1 MNKILRIAWFD
12 YRKRV
17 FSKGFLIG
25 VLSVPIAIIVV
36 MAVAIVAIAISE
48 DHSPVGYVDLAGII
62 KNPDIGTWDG
72 PPFIPQPQFVAFASA
87 EEAQKA
93 MDEGTVQAYYVV
105 DVNYAA
111 SGKVRLVQ
119 KAKFSSSNV
128 GYFKDMLRLNLLK
141 DYPETVQDL
150 MISGTDVVVQSMDG
164 RQEMSQREWFNF
176 IIPLMGGLLF
186 FIVVIS
192 GGNYLMMAVV
202 EEKENRTMEIM
213 VTSASVDQMMI
224 GKVLGNL
231 PVGLTMLVIWL
242 LLPVLVVIFGRNTFE
257 WMQYIRISPD
267 FILVVVVTLI
277 PALVMVSALL
287 AMVGATVAD
296 EKSAQQISGFVSLP
310 IMIPYYFSYQL
321 MMDPNGPL
329 ALGLSYFPLTA
340 PVAVAIRS
348 SFTPIPTVQLV
359 TIAAVLIICAGLALW
374 LAARAFR
381 LGMLSYGK
389 HVSLKKLF
397 GKAG

>member
-1 MNKILRIAWFD
+1 MSKILHIAWFD

-25 VLSVPIAIIVV
+25 VLSVPVAIIVV
-36 MAVAIVAIAISE
+36 MAIAIIAMVVSE
-48 DHSPVGYVDLAGII
+48 DYSPVGYVDLAGII
-62 KNPDIGTWDG
+62 KNPEVGIWDG
-72 PPFIPQPQFVAFASA
+72 PPFVPQPKFVAYASA
-87 EEAQKA
+87 DEAQKA
-93 MDEGTVQAYYVV
+93 MDAGAVQAYYVV
-105 DVNYAA
+105 SADYFT
-111 SGKVRLVQ
+111 SGQVKLVQ
-119 KAKFSSSNV
+119 KAKFSSSNA
-128 GYFKDMLRLNLLK
+128 GFFKDMLRLNMLEA
-141 DYPETVQDL
+141 YPKNVQDL
-150 MISGTDVVVQSMDG
+150 MISGTDVVVQSLDG

-267 FILVVVVTLI
+267 YILVVVATLI
-277 PALVMVSALL
+277 PALVMVAALL

-296 EKSAQQISGFVSLP
+296 EKTAQQISGFVSLP

-348 SFTPIPTVQLV
+348 SFTPIPTVQLI
-359 TIAAVLIICAGLALW
+359 TISAVLIVCAGLSLW

-389 HVSLKKLF
+389 HISLKKLF
-397 GKAG
+397 SKAG